1 MFIVANN
8 DTGEKYQAFVLAG
21 INSLD
26 VNSLRYR
33 LAKRIDKLSSKFSG
47 TNFSKILIK
56 MTILLQEN
64 AFENTSLFVETFM
77 F

>member
-26 VNSLRYR
+26 VNSLRYK

-56 MTILLQEN
+56 MNILLQEN